1 MESSFNSI
9 VRSVR
14 ITQILIEEG
23 WQFIDEGYNEIKK
36 VINKTTNE
44 EVSFNNHVDFIVWL
58 YEQKEEIE

>member
-14 ITQILIEEG
+14 ITQILIDEG

-58 YEQKEEIE
+58 YKQKEDIE